1 MIKSVHVKYCTY
13 CHKYTKGGMVMK
25 RIFKRSL
32 AAILAASMFMSSSGM
47 VSLGASISDAS
58 QTESVGGNSTQM
70 DNVSALS
77 EEASGADETSG
88 NSLGGG
94 K

>member
-1 MIKSVHVKYCTY
+1 MIKSVHVKYCTF
-13 CHKYTKGGMVMK
+13 CHKYTNGGMVMK

-58 QTESVGGNSTQM
+58 QTESVGGNYTQV
-70 DNVSALS
+70 DNVSTLS
-77 EEASGADETSG
+77 VEASTADETSG
-88 NSLGGG
+88 NSWGGG

>member
-1 MIKSVHVKYCTY
+1 
-13 CHKYTKGGMVMK
+13 MK

-58 QTESVGGNSTQM
+58 QTESVGGNYTQV
-70 DNVSALS
+70 DNVSTLS
-77 EEASGADETSG
+77 VEASTADETSG
-88 NSLGGG
+88 NSWGGG
-94 K
+94 KMRFLSPIPRKALGTEMPALRI